1 MDVGPGMCSHH
12 LDGTGKRLAH
22 LSLGHRTA
30 TLPASA
36 PVNPE
41 RLSDW
46 QRQEDMEPVT
56 QEEERQRLVF
66 AVRNKSFDRELGQ
79 YPDEANRGWARI
91 SYLITPATL

>member
-1 MDVGPGMCSHH
+1 MDVGPGMCSHD
-12 LDGTGKRLAH
+12 LDGTGKRERLAH
-22 LSLGHRTA
+22 LSLGQ
-30 TLPASA
+30 LPASA
-36 PVNPE
+36 SVNPE

>member
-1 MDVGPGMCSHH
+1 
-12 LDGTGKRLAH
+12 
-22 LSLGHRTA
+22 
-30 TLPASA
+30 
-36 PVNPE
+36 
-41 RLSDW
+41 
-46 QRQEDMEPVT
+46 MEPVT